1 MTLTKNYNSREVGN
15 IYIVFPNPPPRIYTL
30 RRFGVLYVY
39 RESPYRVIHS
49 TAIQLY
55 LYA

>member
-1 MTLTKNYNSREVGN
+1 VTLTKNYNSREVGN

-39 RESPYRVIHS
+39 GESPYRVIHS
-49 TAIQLY
+49 TAVQLY